1 MIDRISTYG
10 PPILNAA
17 DALRRNYT
25 SVTQSSNMGPGP
37 FMNQEYGMMGS
48 LPGSIP
54 GNQFRSV
61 NRNVTRSVS
70 VPQRSIVSTQTING
84 VPMGS
89 TITPMP
95 PGVPGNFMP
104 EVGPVRGS
112 IVDTNFQRSIINGGP
127 IDTMSIREDRMIN
140 GMNRVSNIYG
150 DQLKRENDALRAE
163 VQNMQKIEAGWFPGS
178 PDEETR
184 VTIVNNYQNQI
195 NANLEE
201 ISNLRLNIQQ
211 IEAENQQLRDQL
223 LTAHSNPMFE
233 QRIEELQRLNSKLT
247 SDLNLARSSSNTS
260 VVNVDRNYTTQ
271 IESLR
276 SAKLELERELRNAQ
290 SQLAQKHEESSRLV
304 LDERQKL
311 TSLLEGERMNVQRL
325 KDEVSRLQRDM
336 TRVKSQPAALSNLP
350 DPRQS
355 EQLRSLQENLS
366 RVEAERDRLSS
377 LVIQLEAKTSAGPLV
392 ERVYDD
398 AGVKERER
406 LIEHYKA
413 KWDELNA
420 EKNQFKSQM
429 AILQEEN
436 QKLRFR
442 IESESGNSSSIALVV
457 RKEKEVQDILRQQL
471 EAAKEDAN
479 HYKIESQRLR
489 DQLRSMASQVN
500 KTEIH
505 REVIVDRTGN
515 FANSIR
521 NNPSEAVNPRY
532 LPGETEVVSRSVLR
546 DNNASTWKTGGTVS
560 TSTSTSVGPSTTYR
574 GVQESTYNL
583 QRTNTPS
590 F

>member
-1 MIDRISTYG
+1 
-10 PPILNAA
+10 
-17 DALRRNYT
+17 
-25 SVTQSSNMGPGP
+25 
-37 FMNQEYGMMGS
+37 
-48 LPGSIP
+48 
-54 GNQFRSV
+54 
-61 NRNVTRSVS
+61 
-70 VPQRSIVSTQTING
+70 
-84 VPMGS
+84 MGS

-95 PGVPGNFMP
+95 PGVPGSFIP

-112 IVDTNFQRSIINGGP
+112 IVDTNFQRSIMNGGP

-140 GMNRVSNIYG
+140 GMNRVSSIYG
-150 DQLKRENDALRAE
+150 DQMKRENDALRAE
-163 VQNMQKIEAGWFPGS
+163 VHRLRKIEAGWFPGS

-223 LTAHSNPMFE
+223 LSAHSNPMFE
-233 QRIEELQRLNSKLT
+233 QRIEELQRTNSKLI
-247 SDLNLARSSSNTS
+247 SDLNIARSSSNTS
-260 VVNVDRNYTTQ
+260 AVTFNQSFNTQ
-271 IESLR
+271 LESLR
-276 SAKLELERELRNAQ
+276 SAKMELERELRTAQ
-290 SQLAQKHEESSRLV
+290 TQLAQKHEESSRLV

-311 TSLLEGERMNVQRL
+311 TSLLEAERMNVQRL

-336 TRVKSQPAALSNLP
+336 ARVKSQPPLPSSFP

-355 EQLRSLQENLS
+355 EQLRSLQEQLTRIES
-366 RVEAERDRLSS
+366 ERDRLSS
-377 LVIQLEAKTSAGPLV
+377 MVIQLEARTSAGPLV

-442 IESESGNSSSIALVV
+442 LESDSGNSSATALAI
-457 RKEKEVQDILRQQL
+457 RKEKEVQDLLRQQL

-479 HYKIESQRLR
+479 HYRNESQNLR

-532 LPGETEVVSRSVLR
+532 VPGETEVVSRSVFK
-546 DNNASTWKTGGTVS
+546 DNNASSWKGGAVNSSS
-560 TSTSTSVGPSTTYR
+560 TSTSLGPATSYR
-574 GVQESTYNL
+574 GVPESAYNFP
-583 QRTNTPS
+583 RANTPN